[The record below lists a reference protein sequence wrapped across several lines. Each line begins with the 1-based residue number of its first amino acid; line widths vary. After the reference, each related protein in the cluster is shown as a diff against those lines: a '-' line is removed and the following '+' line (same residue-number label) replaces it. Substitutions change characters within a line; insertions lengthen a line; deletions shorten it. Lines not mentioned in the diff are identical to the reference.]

1 LSSRHRT
8 HDPRPARHGSA
19 SAVVAAAYNQSG
31 ADYITY
37 ADGDPTHLF
46 AFGGLHAYADRRI
59 WALLETKLRELRATG
74 ASSIGILDA
83 GCGPGTWLRRLVAR
97 ARELG
102 FTTITARGFD
112 VARAQVQRA
121 RLLARNLSAISGVEL
136 TFDVADLMSEL
147 PEGDASV
154 DLTLCLYS
162 VLSHVPIASLPKI
175 SAEIARVTS
184 GCFIA
189 TVRSVG
195 STPTILV
202 DSIEKARH
210 FRHDNRRDQFAIEL
224 CNGRHIELSF
234 HLFTVSELRSYFAGL
249 FDIEDLRGLDV
260 FHNRFAPDPR
270 WNPDLALDHQFC
282 DELDR
287 LEEAYATRSGFA
299 ERAAHLLLV
308 ARRRG
313 VAVESEPEPAGS
325 PPSRGG
331 NT

>member
-1 LSSRHRT
+1 
-8 HDPRPARHGSA
+8 
-19 SAVVAAAYNQSG
+19 
-31 ADYITY
+31 
-37 ADGDPTHLF
+37 
-46 AFGGLHAYADRRI
+46 
-59 WALLETKLRELRATG
+59 
-74 ASSIGILDA
+74 
-83 GCGPGTWLRRLVAR
+83 
-97 ARELG
+97 
-102 FTTITARGFD
+102 
-112 VARAQVQRA
+112 
-121 RLLARNLSAISGVEL
+121 
-136 TFDVADLMSEL
+136 MSEP

-189 TVRSVG
+189 TIRSVG
-195 STPTILV
+195 GTPTILV

-234 HLFTVSELRSYFAGL
+234 HLFSVSELRSYFAGL

-287 LEEAYATRSGFA
+287 LEEAYATRSGFV
-299 ERAAHLLLV
+299 ERAATSCSWRAGEVWWSKVNRSQPDHRPLGTASPRADALDLCLSFDFAFV
-308 ARRRG
+308 RRLSTRFAATSLAARVRTRWLSKVG
-313 VAVESEPEPAGS
+313 RKGWPKARFTRTFAGS
-325 PPSRGG
+325 LCDSRSS
-331 NT
+331 

>member
-1 LSSRHRT
+1 VHSRPCTPPLTVSDRSPHPKLALIRQAA
-8 HDPRPARHGSA
+8 RP
-19 SAVVAAAYNQSG
+19 
-31 ADYITY
+31 
-37 ADGDPTHLF
+37 
-46 AFGGLHAYADRRI
+46 DR
-59 WALLETKLRELRATG
+59 K
-74 ASSIGILDA
+74 
-83 GCGPGTWLRRLVAR
+83 GTRR
-97 ARELG
+97 
-102 FTTITARGFD
+102 
-112 VARAQVQRA
+112 
-121 RLLARNLSAISGVEL
+121 
-136 TFDVADLMSEL
+136 
-147 PEGDASV
+147 P
-154 DLTLCLYS
+154 
-162 VLSHVPIASLPKI
+162 
-175 SAEIARVTS
+175 
-184 GCFIA
+184 
-189 TVRSVG
+189 
-195 STPTILV
+195 PTILV

-287 LEEAYATRSGFA
+287 LEEAYATRSGFV

-313 VAVESEPEPAGS
+313 VAVKSEPEPAGS
-325 PPSRGG
+325 PPSRGD